1 MSILLY
7 VQNDN
12 QRTVREMFCLLKG
25 KVILLLKK
33 ENNKKENVFL
43 YEMRYKWLQRVTTR
57 YNVLQGVTRIININ
71 ILCININIKNINIIN
86 ILVTPCNAL

>member
-1 MSILLY
+1 
-7 VQNDN
+7 
-12 QRTVREMFCLLKG
+12 MFCLLKG

-71 ILCININIKNINIIN
+71 ILCININIKNINMIN

>member
-1 MSILLY
+1 MAILLY

-12 QRTVREMFCLLKG
+12 KRTVREMFCLLKG
-25 KVILLLKK
+25 KVILLFKK